1 MCKIVYQWDTEQ
13 NPYQCHFAPLS
24 PTWISQ
30 LTLVL
35 PSLNG
40 FAALFKR
47 NQHSFRSAYL
57 WRIVFNQNKPHLA
70 EGVEG
75 RAQQCSAVLLLVV
88 SWLLGGKSTNQNI
101 NKHMHKRGYRQFLL
115 LFLIF
120 AMAFERGFLR
130 KLPILKAEEKG
141 VMFCCV
147 FSRFWLGAFQLRFC
161 VRCAF
166 CSRFTP
172 DISRKTGFQFHLWNS
187 TPQIAAAAAAHFRLY
202 RGRGPCR
209 ILKYAIYCRGW
220 CVFLFIRWLMDIGR
234 LRNWAFHFGM
244 LF

>member
-1 MCKIVYQWDTEQ
+1 MCKIVYHWDTEQ

-30 LTLVL
+30 LTPVL

-101 NKHMHKRGYRQFLL
+101 NQHMHKRGYRQFLL
-115 LFLIF
+115 HFFYFCNGIRKGFFTQAADLQGGGEGGDVLLRLQSLLTWRIPIAFL
-120 AMAFERGFLR
+120 
-130 KLPILKAEEKG
+130 
-141 VMFCCV
+141 
-147 FSRFWLGAFQLRFC
+147 
-161 VRCAF
+161 
-166 CSRFTP
+166 CSMC
-172 DISRKTGFQFHLWNS
+172 L
-187 TPQIAAAAAAHFRLY
+187 L
-202 RGRGPCR
+202 
-209 ILKYAIYCRGW
+209 LEIYPR
-220 CVFLFIRWLMDIGR
+220 
-234 LRNWAFHFGM
+234 HQ
-244 LF
+244 